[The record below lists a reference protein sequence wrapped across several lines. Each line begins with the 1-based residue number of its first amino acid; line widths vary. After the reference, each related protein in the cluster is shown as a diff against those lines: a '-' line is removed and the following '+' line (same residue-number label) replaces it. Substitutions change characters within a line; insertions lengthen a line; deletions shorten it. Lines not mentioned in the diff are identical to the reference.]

1 MKHLLTIVSCLL
13 ALSMSAQM
21 THVSYEVDTVFTQP
35 TTDLNVDLQGYVVYD
50 VFAHFTNPSDEL
62 SSIFASNAVPIFT
75 SPLYVDAP
83 CGCFN
88 PELGDVLLGGEQNP
102 VFLEFFPEVV
112 FDTYWTLGFA
122 QNEMYGNE
130 HELQFHKHVL
140 RRRVRRTIFH
150 TYTAIC

>member
-1 MKHLLTIVSCLL
+1 
-13 ALSMSAQM
+13 M

-62 SSIFASNAVPIFT
+62 SSIFASNAAPIFT
-75 SPLYVDAP
+75 SPFYVDAP

-102 VFLEFFPEVV
+102 ALIEFFPEVE

-122 QNEMYGNE
+122 GSEQYVGSNGNYNSTSMCSEEESDGLFFTVAPQSADEDLKIQIAQNS
-130 HELQFHKHVL
+130 F
-140 RRRVRRTIFH
+140 
-150 TYTAIC
+150 